1 MLRALAAGVIVGL
14 ICPAIGIF
22 LVVRKLSLIGEGLGH
37 ASFAGVAIGWLLGTY
52 PVVTAMV
59 FAGLMAAGIEK
70 LRSLRKTQGDV
81 AIGIFLYTGLALGV
95 VLVSLGRSFS
105 VDLYSYLFGSIV
117 TVTGLDLLLMAGLG
131 IVIFLVLSLFFKEFF
146 CLALDA
152 DSARAGGIPAGFLNM
167 LLIIL
172 TAMTVAVSMRV
183 VGILLV
189 SALMVV
195 PVAAGMQVAKSFRG
209 ALFVSMV
216 FSVQSVLAG
225 LVVSFYFNLAP
236 GGAIVLFAVII
247 FAVTLFSGST
257 AFLHAIRG
265 RSMPASFPVNEKA
278 KNF

>member
-59 FAGLMAAGIEK
+59 FAGLVAAGIEK

-81 AIGIFLYTGLALGV
+81 AIGVFLYTGLALGV
-95 VLVSLGRSFS
+95 VLISLGRPFS

-131 IVIFLVLSLFFKEFF
+131 VIIFLALNLFFKEFF
-146 CLALDA
+146 CLAFDA

-195 PVAAGMQVAKSFRG
+195 PVAAGMQVAASFRG
-209 ALFVSMV
+209 AMFFSMA
-216 FSVQSVLAG
+216 FSVLSVLAG
-225 LVVSFYFNLAP
+225 LVASFYFNLAP
-236 GGAIVLFAVII
+236 GGTIVLFAVAI
-247 FAVTLFSGST
+247 FAVTLFTGNPLSV
-257 AFLHAIRG
+257 AAARRKRI
-265 RSMPASFPVNEKA
+265 PVSFAPPE
-278 KNF
+278 